1 MPILRQDDQQ
11 AIRRRFDDELKR
23 NVNITLF
30 TQSNIGG
37 LYIPGRDCKSCGPTQ
52 ALLEEVSALSP
63 RLHLELVDFYGN
75 QEDAKDRG
83 VEKIP
88 AIIVSADRR
97 DNVRYYGLPSGHEF
111 PVLLDTIIAASNNK
125 SPLELETRRR
135 LRRLQDDVHIE
146 VFVTPT

>member
-83 VEKIP
+83 
-88 AIIVSADRR
+88 A
-97 DNVRYYGLPSGHEF
+97 
-111 PVLLDTIIAASNNK
+111 
-125 SPLELETRRR
+125 
-135 LRRLQDDVHIE
+135 
-146 VFVTPT
+146 